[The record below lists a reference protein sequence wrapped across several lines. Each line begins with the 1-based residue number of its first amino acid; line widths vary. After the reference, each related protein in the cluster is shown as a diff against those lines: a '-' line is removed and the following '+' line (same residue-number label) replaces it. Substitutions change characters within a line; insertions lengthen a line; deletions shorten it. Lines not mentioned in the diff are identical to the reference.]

1 MKLHLFNNVFIDH
14 IDHLWIETGSRIIVV
29 SNKEAG
35 DLETNPNC
43 LNYEATVSDLIGE
56 GRTMADFINDTIDLT
71 GKITIYA
78 DPNAYAEIVAS
89 WLKSTTNMDAGAYT
103 NWMNIFKF
111 AYITSTKDEPELFT
125 ALNGA
130 WASATAFDYSGKDFA
145 PSYEFLLASAFANI
159 DFSKKAKLIT
169 LLSKFIKREYEN
181 VILETRRHID
191 YNILDKDIQTLIGG
205 TTYTTD
211 VSLENIRTTFPELD
225 KFRATF
231 YRDASILGPNESA
244 YHPGTFTVDSKIDIS
259 QTSADELTSIC
270 SFVDSALLA
279 ITKSSHSDL
288 SGLTGDQ
295 VSKIWESRGWSYA
308 ESIRTGEITSDQY
321 VAAVNEIV
329 AQSHGLIHVPF
340 DLRGSILTTGISY
353 LRTLK
358 VDDNTGEL
366 QKYTLK

>member
-14 IDHLWIETGSRIIVV
+14 IDHLWIETGSNIIVV
-29 SNKEAG
+29 SSNEAG
-35 DLETNPNC
+35 ELETNPNC
-43 LNYEATVSDLIGE
+43 LNYEATVSDLIGD
-56 GRTMADFINDTIDLT
+56 GRTMADFISDTIDLT

-78 DPNAYAEIVAS
+78 DPDAYAEIVAS

-111 AYITSTKDEPELFT
+111 ASLTSTKDEPELFT
-125 ALNGA
+125 ALQGA
-130 WASATAFDYSGKDFA
+130 WASATAFDYSSKDFA
-145 PSYEFLLASAFANI
+145 PSYEFLLASAFADV
-159 DFSKKAKLIT
+159 DFSKKAKLKT
-169 LLSKFIKREYEN
+169 LLTKFIKREYEN

-211 VSLENIRTTFPELD
+211 ISLENIRTTFPELD
-225 KFRATF
+225 KFRSSF
-231 YRDASILGPNESA
+231 YRDESTSGPNESA

-259 QTSADELTSIC
+259 LTSAAELTSLC
-270 SFVDSALLA
+270 SFVDTALLA
-279 ITKSSHSDL
+279 ITRSSHSDL
-288 SGLTGDQ
+288 SSLTADQ
-295 VSKIWESRGWSYA
+295 VSKIWEARGWTYG
-308 ESIRTGEITSDQY
+308 ESIRTGEITNDQY
-321 VAAVNEIV
+321 VAAVNEII